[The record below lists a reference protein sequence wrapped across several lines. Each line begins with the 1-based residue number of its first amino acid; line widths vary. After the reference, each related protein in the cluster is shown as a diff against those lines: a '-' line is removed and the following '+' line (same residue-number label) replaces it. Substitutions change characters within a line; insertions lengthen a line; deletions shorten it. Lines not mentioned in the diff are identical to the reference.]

1 MRKNKAELEEETQSI
16 LNDKVSENEEKMIT
30 EDELFVKHANSE
42 VDLLSANQSSLKLGE
57 SPSNSDVDQTL
68 ESYV

>member
-1 MRKNKAELEEETQSI
+1 MEEETQSI

-30 EDELFVKHANSE
+30 EDELFVKCANSE